1 MTQAGSARER
11 GARRRLGRFSVTIAV
26 LAFGGPMTVSPGM
39 AQQGWTPT
47 VATAPG
53 GTLHGDVPGAMN
65 REPTNIDPRFFPSP
79 RDTAPPPPVRS
90 PQPQA
95 GWSPVET
102 GALPAT
108 DAPARAGTPAPATAP
123 RAAVPLPD
131 LSPVRP
137 TQRPAMTAA
146 APKAQDDAGASPESN
161 ERAGEPI
168 FKRPGPLDA
177 LPPDASEAQQYC
189 FNTADTAADARF
201 AWQAKKIREM
211 EAELDKKARKLE
223 AKTEEYKQWLAKR
236 DDFARKAHEKLVGFY
251 ARMRPDAAAEQIATI
266 DERIAAAL
274 VMKLETK
281 VASQIM
287 AEMDPERAAKIA
299 TIISGASKLPP
310 AKRKTAAQA
319 GAEAADGAPQAGDGG
334 SPSGESMPAE
344 GSGT

>member
-1 MTQAGSARER
+1 MIQGWRARER
-11 GARRRLGRFSVTIAV
+11 GIGPSVTHIAV
-26 LAFGGPMTVSPGM
+26 AIAVSAFAGLLTVSPGM

-53 GTLHGDVPGAMN
+53 GTLHDDVPGAMN

-79 RDTAPPPPVRS
+79 RDSAPVPPIRS
-90 PQPQA
+90 PHPQA

-108 DAPARAGTPAPATAP
+108 DGQGRAGAATPATVP

-137 TQRPAMTAA
+137 TQRPAVTAA
-146 APKAQDDAGASPESN
+146 APKAQDEEGASSENRES
-161 ERAGEPI
+161 AGEPI
-168 FKRPGPLDA
+168 FKKPGPLDA

-287 AEMDPERAAKIA
+287 AEMNPERAAKIA
-299 TIISGASKLPP
+299 TIISGASKVPP

-319 GAEAADGAPQAGDGG
+319 GADAADGASQTGDGDA
-334 SPSGESMPAE
+334 PAEEAMPAE